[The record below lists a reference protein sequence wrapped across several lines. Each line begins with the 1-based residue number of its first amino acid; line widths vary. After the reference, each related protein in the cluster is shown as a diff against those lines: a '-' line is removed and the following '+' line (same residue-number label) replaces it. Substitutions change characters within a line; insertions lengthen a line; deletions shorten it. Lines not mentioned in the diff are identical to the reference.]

1 MAVASL
7 AVSNVRRAVWNP
19 TLRKNREGW
28 CPLALACRRRFLISD
43 FLDVAKKP
51 VGVTRFKVVI
61 RRFNRRFI
69 GPAQGQNRSGAHPPQ
84 LFDNGLFIFE
94 RDGMP
99 NNPPGRKSS
108 VRKPGW
114 YRRSRPPIRL
124 QILRARASRR
134 GFAIT
139 IHRTKWRVCAA

>member
-43 FLDVAKKP
+43 FLDVAKEL

-84 LFDNGLFIFE
+84 SFDNGLFIFE

-99 NNPPGRKSS
+99 NNHQVESPQFASLDGIGEADRRFDFKSV
-108 VRKPGW
+108 VREHQGAG
-114 YRRSRPPIRL
+114 L
-124 QILRARASRR
+124 Q
-134 GFAIT
+134 
-139 IHRTKWRVCAA
+139 